1 MVNVMSKTGYVEFEA
16 AAKPETV
23 RPRKLLQA
31 ASRMKSA
38 IAFAHSGPGRV
49 VMLARTMI
57 GSLGPFGAAL
67 WAMYPLA
74 FALTLIGLLFSG
86 AVPV

>member
-1 MVNVMSKTGYVEFEA
+1 MPKTGYVEFQA
-16 AAKPETV
+16 AAKPETPG
-23 RPRKLLQA
+23 RRKLLQA

-49 VMLARTMI
+49 VMLGRTVL

-74 FALTLIGLLFSG
+74 FVLTVIGVLFSG
-86 AVPV
+86 AAPA